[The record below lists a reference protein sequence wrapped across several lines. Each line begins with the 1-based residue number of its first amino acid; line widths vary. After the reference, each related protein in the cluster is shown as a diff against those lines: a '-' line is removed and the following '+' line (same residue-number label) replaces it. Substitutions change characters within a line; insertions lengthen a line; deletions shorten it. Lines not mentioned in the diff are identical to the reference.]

1 MPAYA
6 GSIVGGG
13 PQQPTRDQVR
23 AEIQTRVRQSVRE
36 AVNEARVAQEEGS
49 MALQDALAARDEALV
64 AAQAGR
70 EAAREA
76 AQAAVAPR
84 TMQMAP
90 PPVIDALN
98 AQIAAQ
104 RQTIQSLTAELT
116 PGLSDAREEAVTDQ
130 IEAAQERLSVLQEQ
144 LDRALGIA
152 RADRA
157 MVMRPPP
164 LPPGEM
170 IPPEAVEMTMA
181 FFFTLATIV
190 IGLPLARAFARR
202 MDRRGQVAVAAAA
215 SGTSSLEPRLDRIEQ
230 AMEAIAIEVERISEG
245 QRFTNRVMGELRGLP
260 SPLPVEQRPPH
271 AAEREKVRHESSS

>member
-6 GSIVGGG
+6 GSIVAGG
-13 PQQPTRDQVR
+13 PQQPTRDQLR
-23 AEIQTRVRQSVRE
+23 EEIQTRVRQTVRE

-49 MALQDALAARDEALV
+49 LALQDALAARDEALV
-64 AAQAGR
+64 AAQAER

-84 TMQMAP
+84 GAQIAP
-90 PPVIDALN
+90 QPVIDALN

-130 IEAAQERLSVLQEQ
+130 IEAAQERLSALQEQ
-144 LDRALGIA
+144 LDRALGVA
-152 RADRA
+152 RAERA
-157 MVMRPPP
+157 VMVRPP
-164 LPPGEM
+164 LPPGET

-202 MDRRGQVAVAAAA
+202 MDRRGQVAVATAS

-245 QRFTNRVMGELRGLP
+245 QRFTNRLMGEMRGLP
-260 SPLPVEQRPPH
+260 SPVPVEQRPH
-271 AAEREKVRHESSS
+271 AVEREKVRHESSS